1 MQSVDHDDDDLQLYV
16 AAFRDVEQP
25 TASARAATW
34 RAIQHETVPPRRWLW
49 VGAAAMLAAAVWLVL
64 RFGAVELAI
73 LGMDDPDA
81 TRDQA
86 GYLPDEEEASVA
98 EARRPAPAHPRVDVE
113 PAAPVVEPVVAPV
126 VEPVVEP
133 PAKRRTDA
141 PRPAPSLAEETKLF
155 GEIQQALVE
164 GKPSAALAAIARHER
179 EFPRGAFRLER
190 VVAKAQALCASG
202 KTTAAARVR
211 DQFLA
216 KHGASHLA
224 PRMRAVCPS

>member
-16 AAFRDVEQP
+16 AAFRDIEQP
-25 TASARAATW
+25 TAGARAATW
-34 RAIQHETVPPRRWLW
+34 RAIERETAPPRRWLW
-49 VGAAAMLAAAVWLVL
+49 VGVAAMLAAAVWLVV

-81 TRDQA
+81 SRDQA
-86 GYLPDEEEASVA
+86 GYLPDEDEASVA
-98 EARRPAPAHPRVDVE
+98 ETRRPAPIEHPRVAVE
-113 PAAPVVEPVVAPV
+113 PAAPVVAPV
-126 VEPVVEP
+126 VEPTV
-133 PAKRRTDA
+133 AKRRTDA
-141 PRPAPSLAEETKLF
+141 PRPVPSLAEETKLF